1 MKIALLGYGKM
12 GRFIE
17 GLAIAAGDE
26 VVLKV
31 DEHNR
36 SSITATELSAAD
48 VAIEFSRPESAVAN
62 IELALAAAVPIVVGT
77 TGWLNE
83 LQPVS
88 KKVAEAGGALFW
100 ASNFSVGVNVFF
112 AAAQRAAQLLDQ
124 YGGYTASIEEIHH
137 TQKLDAPSGTAITL
151 AEKVAEGLSGS
162 YDSWSLA
169 SVTSAVPQTH
179 IAPADPAELSE
190 VSAPKKDRK
199 PVPIASRREEGVPGT
214 HILHLNSE
222 VDSIVLQ
229 HTAHSR
235 AGFATGA
242 LTAARWLV
250 GKKGVFTMEDLLK

>member
-12 GRFIE
+12 GQFIE
-17 GLAIAAGDE
+17 GLAMAAGDE

-36 SSITATELSAAD
+36 DDITAKDLSSAD

-62 IELALAAAVPIVVGT
+62 IELALEAGVPIVVGT

-83 LQPVS
+83 LQSVG
-88 KKVAEAGGALFW
+88 KKVVAADGALFW

-112 AAAQRAAQLLDQ
+112 AAAQRAAELLDH

-151 AEKVAEGLSGS
+151 AEKVAEGLRGS
-162 YDSWSLA
+162 YDSWKLA
-169 SVTSAVPQTH
+169 SVIAAVPQTH
-179 IAPADPAELSE
+179 IAPAF
-190 VSAPKKDRK
+190 APKEDHE
-199 PVPIASRREEGVPGT
+199 PVPITSRREEGVPGT
-214 HILHLNSE
+214 HILQLDSE

-250 GKKGVFTMEDLLK
+250 GKQGVFTMEDLLK

>member
-12 GRFIE
+12 GQFIE

-36 SSITATELSAAD
+36 DAITAEDLSSAE

-62 IELALAAAVPIVVGT
+62 IELALEAGVPIVVGT

-83 LQPVS
+83 LQSVS
-88 KKVAEAGGALFW
+88 KKVMEAGGALFW

-112 AAAQRAAQLLDQ
+112 AAAQRAAELLDH
-124 YGGYTASIEEIHH
+124 YGGYTAGIEEIHH

-151 AEKVAEGLSGS
+151 AEKVAGGLRGS
-162 YDSWSLA
+162 YDSWKLA
-169 SVTSAVPQTH
+169 SVNAAVPQTH
-179 IAPADPAELSE
+179 IAPA
-190 VSAPKKDRK
+190 SAPKEGHE

-214 HILHLNSE
+214 HILHLESE

-250 GKKGVFTMEDLLK
+250 GKQGVFTMEDLLK

>member
-12 GRFIE
+12 GQFIE

-31 DEHNR
+31 DEYNR
-36 SSITATELSAAD
+36 DNITAKDLSTAE

-62 IELALAAAVPIVVGT
+62 IELALEAGVPIVVGT

-88 KKVAEAGGALFW
+88 KKVTAASGALFW

-112 AAAQRAAQLLDQ
+112 AAAQRAAQLLDH
-124 YGGYTASIEEIHH
+124 YGGYTAAIEEIHH

-151 AEKVAEGLSGS
+151 AEKVANGLVGS
-162 YDSWSLA
+162 YDSWELA
-169 SVTSAVPQTH
+169 SVNSAVPQTH
-179 IAPADPAELSE
+179 IAPAF
-190 VSAPKKDRK
+190 APKKDRK
-199 PVPIASRREEGVPGT
+199 PVPIASRRAEGVPGT
-214 HILHLNSE
+214 HILHLESE

-235 AGFATGA
+235 AGFARGA
-242 LTAARWLV
+242 LTAARWLI
-250 GKKGVFTMEDLLK
+250 GKQGVFTMEDLLK